1 MDRFFLS
8 ALVREVAPQL
18 IGRRARGHNPW
29 NAGLGFT
36 ILLGTKRG
44 RDLVVS
50 LSPQAPGFYIGRPPM
65 CPDGTHGQIGQARFK
80 KLLAGASVAN
90 IEAASLDKVVKLDW
104 QYTKASGAKRAL
116 TLILEWPGT
125 RTAAFLVD
133 SESREV
139 LDVVSPGTPRQVPG
153 DVFEGLE
160 PPPGSQPLATSA
172 EEFAERLAEALRQGL
187 KESRAISSAS
197 GLSPLLVR
205 EMNALVADGVPLE
218 TAFAEIAMKLVE
230 APHPMLLSPSSDDLE
245 RKAPLPMASP
255 IALTPPTGWSAC
267 RFFECNET
275 AAAFVMQSFQLGT
288 SRSLYLE
295 GMGALRRRLK
305 KVVKLK
311 ERLEGERDGLQDPSQ
326 LRRWGELLLA
336 GLHQAKRT
344 GGEVMVPNPYH
355 ADSPMVRVPVDPRL
369 DLMRNARR
377 YFGRARKTDRS
388 QASLDERIGKTTR
401 EVDYLETLE
410 LGLRDAVGG
419 DTLAPLVQEMREAGL
434 LGPTSR
440 AGRAGLSSSRGRQS
454 QSRKGP
460 RSPKSM
466 SGAKAGAKGKGAPTR
481 TERRLGPRRFRLPGG
496 GKVLAGRSARSNEEL
511 TFGIARPDELWFHAA
526 GMAGAHVVLRR
537 PTSGKTSG
545 IGESEEIEQA
555 AAVAAYLSKAR
566 GSTAVEVHYCPR
578 KNVRKI
584 PAGPPGTVR
593 ISQYQTIRVRP
604 ELPEVEAGENEKPD

>member
-1 MDRFFLS
+1 MDRFFLR

-18 IGRRARGHNPW
+18 VGRRARSHNPW
-29 NAGLGFT
+29 NAGSGFT

-65 CPDGTHGQIGQARFK
+65 RLDGTPGQNGQPRFK
-80 KLLAGASVAN
+80 KLLAGASVVN
-90 IEAASLDKVVKLDW
+90 IEAASLDKVVTLDW

-139 LDVVSPGTPRQVPG
+139 LDVVSPGTPRLVPG
-153 DVFEGLE
+153 EVFEGLE

-172 EEFAERLAEALRQGL
+172 EQFAERLAEVRRQGL
-187 KESRAISSAS
+187 KESRALSSAS

-218 TAFAEIAMKLVE
+218 TAFAEIARKLVE
-230 APHPMLLSPSSDDLE
+230 APHPMLLSPSSYDFE

-255 IALTPPTGWSAC
+255 ISLSPPTGWSAG
-267 RFFECNET
+267 RFSECNEV

-305 KVVKLK
+305 KVTKLK
-311 ERLEGERDGLQDPSQ
+311 DRLEGERDGLQDPSQ

-344 GGEVMVPNPYH
+344 GGEVMVPDPYH

-369 DLMRNARR
+369 DLTRNARR
-377 YFGRARKTDRS
+377 YFDRARKTERGR
-388 QASLDERIGKTTR
+388 ASLDERIGKTTR

-410 LGLRDAVGG
+410 LGLRDAAGG

-434 LGPTSR
+434 MNLT
-440 AGRAGLSSSRGRQS
+440 SSRGQQS
-454 QSRKGP
+454 QGRKGP
-460 RSPKSM
+460 RSQKSLRSPKSI
-466 SGAKAGAKGKGAPTR
+466 SRAKAGAGKGAPTR

-496 GKVLAGRSARSNEEL
+496 ATVLAGRSARSNEEL

-537 PTSGKTSG
+537 PTSGTTSG

-584 PAGPPGTVR
+584 PAAPPGTVR

-604 ELPEVEAGENEKPD
+604 ELPASEADENGGSD